1 LQRENK
7 IRHEKLGLRK
17 IKNEITY
24 FEDAIELQ
32 VSSSRSSLANAI
44 SALKIQEQ
52 NLELANSVTNTSK
65 IKYDQ
70 GVGSNLEVL
79 NAETS
84 LKEAQSITTMLCM
97 MRSLPKLILTNH

>member
-1 LQRENK
+1 M
-7 IRHEKLGLRK
+7 
-17 IKNEITY
+17 
-24 FEDAIELQ
+24 Q

-84 LKEAQSITTMLCM
+84 LKEAQSNYYNALYDAIIAKIDLDQ
-97 MRSLPKLILTNH
+97 SLGNFKY